1 MTEAGE
7 QERALLRQIED
18 LEGGGA
24 TLDRR
29 LKEVHASLKETEGAL
44 NDKQTETIRLMGV
57 VSTCEQQIKSLG
69 NDLQE
74 SRDAGETLTGKLAGS
89 SEEAVE
95 LRSLLSVEREERA
108 EDARIAA
115 AAAKD
120 LTDLRAQLE
129 AATQQHAA
137 TSKHLERSGEAV
149 TEGERTHAALLERV
163 KEAETARDDLTAR
176 REEDASK
183 ARSMDGQLKASKA
196 AVAALMEAVEGP
208 EGDLGAVRRE
218 RSALQLAKTAAEDE
232 GKNVRIVLYV
242 YVYVYV

>member
-1 MTEAGE
+1 MGEISESLKEVTAKGRQLEGQLTEAGE

-137 TSKHLERSGEAV
+137 TSKHLERSVNLTGLCAISSFLGGASGRLFGCL
-149 TEGERTHAALLERV
+149 TCFSGRFRSICRTSFWP
-163 KEAETARDDLTAR
+163 DC
-176 REEDASK
+176 
-183 ARSMDGQLKASKA
+183 
-196 AVAALMEAVEGP
+196 
-208 EGDLGAVRRE
+208 
-218 RSALQLAKTAAEDE
+218 
-232 GKNVRIVLYV
+232 
-242 YVYVYV
+242 